1 VTRNSL
7 LSWFIVLVSVTFLA
21 SPRYAQAQNGPAP
34 LLTIDAELQAN
45 DAPLVTYGNIDATKG
60 WSPPVV
66 TGSDGVSASVSVSV
80 VTPGQHWRIVQTLGK
95 TGSLTGTFDFCH
107 VDFAGRPGTQV
118 SVITTIS
125 SLSDDGTDQD
135 FVMNIV
141 NGPTGGKNFQ
151 RYQAC
156 QEIQAGC
163 TGPGCNTA
171 QSCRFSSSDNLS
183 ETLGST
189 ALPMQSNESSPGGSL
204 DVTADGDHYTEVMT
218 S

>member
-34 LLTIDAELQAN
+34 LLTVDAELQAN
-45 DAPLVTYGNIDATKG
+45 DAPQVTYSAIDATKG

-189 ALPMQSNESSPGGSL
+189 ALPMQSSESSPGGSL